1 METVRENVFNLDQ
14 GKRASSHQGQP
25 RSLGCDSGFIEI
37 CNVPHRIGVAC
48 LCLHERDLTPRVPVS
63 HALSWRDS
71 VMMVISPELTLLE
84 PPRASKS
91 IRNSKLNPNATS
103 DA

>member
-48 LCLHERDLTPRVPVS
+48 LCLHERDLTPSPCPSLSVETSVEVWIPS
-63 HALSWRDS
+63 HGA
-71 VMMVISPELTLLE
+71 I
-84 PPRASKS
+84 AS
-91 IRNSKLNPNATS
+91 
-103 DA
+103 